1 MCRPEQLAEI
11 VIGSGGKHNPA
22 ELVLLGGIGV
32 LDKIGVHGCQLEEKG
47 GGGGGDEGQ
56 AEKEKK
62 IFVRREAGRCWYQES
77 DVCDGKG
84 GKSGCSSGWCCK
96 RCCS

>member
-47 GGGGGDEGQ
+47 GGGRGG
-56 AEKEKK
+56 
-62 IFVRREAGRCWYQES
+62 
-77 DVCDGKG
+77 
-84 GKSGCSSGWCCK
+84 
-96 RCCS
+96 

>member
-47 GGGGGDEGQ
+47 GGGGGMRDRQ
-56 AEKEKK
+56 KK
-62 IFVRREAGRCWYQES
+62 
-77 DVCDGKG
+77 K
-84 GKSGCSSGWCCK
+84 K
-96 RCCS
+96 RFL